1 MIANALAMI
10 LIAFGV
16 HAGIKIFERHTA
28 QWSGARWTG
37 RGDGARSHAQRQ
49 SSLTSASVAS
59 EELW

>member
-16 HAGIKIFERHTA
+16 HAGRYSSAIPTA

-59 EELW
+59 EELR